1 MKAKLQA
8 QLLDIQRQIAAL
20 RSKYAEARA
29 ARAMAS
35 FGWCAA

>member
-20 RSKYAEARA
+20 RHQYAMARA
-29 ARAMAS
+29 ARDMAS

>member
-20 RSKYAEARA
+20 RRKYAEARA
-29 ARAMAS
+29 ARAKAS
-35 FGWCAA
+35 FGWYAA